1 MKLIQELNEQKDDL
15 KEEMKELH
23 QQHKVRQLPSEQDSN
38 LYTVV
43 NSYNDENI
51 GENLSEQVVCGGS
64 PERFKSV

>member
-15 KEEMKELH
+15 KEEMKELR
-23 QQHKVRQLPSEQDSN
+23 QQHKVRQLPSGQDSN

-43 NSYNDENI
+43 NSYSDKNI
-51 GENLSEQVVCGGS
+51 GENQSEQVVCGGS

>member
-1 MKLIQELNEQKDDL
+1 MKLIQELNEQKDNL

-43 NSYNDENI
+43 NSYSDESI
-51 GENLSEQVVCGGS
+51 GENQSEKVVCGG
-64 PERFKSV
+64 KV

>member
-51 GENLSEQVVCGGS
+51 GENQSEKVVCGGS

>member
-1 MKLIQELNEQKDDL
+1 MKLIQELNEQKDNL
-15 KEEMKELH
+15 KEEMKELR

-43 NSYNDENI
+43 NSYSDKNI
-51 GENLSEQVVCGGS
+51 GENQSEQVVCGGS

>member
-1 MKLIQELNEQKDDL
+1 
-15 KEEMKELH
+15 MKELH

-43 NSYNDENI
+43 NSYSDESI
-51 GENLSEQVVCGGS
+51 GENQSEKVVCGGS

>member
-43 NSYNDENI
+43 NSYSDKNI
-51 GENLSEQVVCGGS
+51 GENQSEQVVCGG
-64 PERFKSV
+64 KV

>member
-43 NSYNDENI
+43 NSYSDKNI
-51 GENLSEQVVCGGS
+51 GENQSEQVVCGGS